1 MKHGTS
7 IDQGRAPN
15 MHRKIILACTLIG
28 CLGANVC
35 FGQKTQKT
43 KKAAKHAPVATSA
56 APDSVLYNRA
66 EDDIKHGR
74 YDIARL
80 SLQTLI
86 NTYPDSEYLAKA
98 KLAIA
103 DSYYKEGGT
112 SGLTQA
118 IAEYK
123 DFITFFPF
131 LDEAAYAQMQVGMA
145 YYRMM
150 VKPDRDS
157 SEAVNAEAEFQTF
170 IQKYPNSKLEPAAE
184 QRLRE
189 VQEVLAEGDFRI
201 SRFYYTRGSYRAA
214 AGRLLELT
222 QRYPLYSRADQ
233 SNWMLGQIY
242 EKSEKKDYA
251 ANFYSTIVKNY
262 PLSPLAG
269 DAKARL
275 VALGAPVPQP
285 DPTAMARMQQEQNQ
299 PRPRGGLLNKG
310 MSVLKNGPDVSM
322 AARVGPPNLEP
333 PNEAGETLTPGATAV
348 GAPGASS
355 SGAGTTAVVETV
367 TPGTSGGATGTSDAT
382 ATSAPGSTGD
392 AQVGTN
398 GPDSPTPAAPG
409 TSADQTGG
417 ATTGGTASGVLGN
430 TSQGSGAAGGTS
442 DASTAS
448 TSTAATPTTMG
459 GGACPPGGTGSA
471 DSTATASTTG
481 TPAAGATCQPAT
493 TTTTSDP
500 KNESSSKKKKKHFPW

>member
-1 MKHGTS
+1 ML
-7 IDQGRAPN
+7 
-15 MHRKIILACTLIG
+15 RKTIFACALIACVAG
-28 CLGANVC
+28 SGC
-35 FGQKTQKT
+35 FGKKTT
-43 KKAAKHAPVATSA
+43 SAKHAPAATSA
-56 APDSVLYNRA
+56 APDNVLYSRA
-66 EDDIKHGR
+66 LDDIKHGR
-74 YDIARL
+74 FDIARL

-131 LDEAAYAQMQVGMA
+131 LDEASYAQMQVGMA

-170 IQKYPNSKLEPAAE
+170 VQKYPNSKLEPQAE

-201 SRFYYTRGSYRAA
+201 SRFYYMRGSNRAA

-222 QRYPLYSRADQ
+222 QRYPLYSRADEAD
-233 SNWMLGQIY
+233 WMLGQIY

-251 ANFYSTIVKNY
+251 ANFYATIVKNY

-275 VALGAPVPQP
+275 IAIGAPVPQP
-285 DPTAMARMQQEQNQ
+285 DPGALARMQQEQNT
-299 PRPRGGLLNKG
+299 PRPRAGLLARTTG
-310 MSVLKNGPDVSM
+310 VLKNGPDVSM
-322 AARVGPPNLEP
+322 AARVGTPDLEP
-333 PNEAGETLTPGATAV
+333 PSEAGSETLTPGTTTI
-348 GAPGASS
+348 GGPGASGS
-355 SGAGTTAVVETV
+355 AAPGAGTTAVVETV
-367 TPGTSGGATGTSDAT
+367 TPGTSGTATGTSDAT
-382 ATSAPGSTGD
+382 ATSSPTSTGD
-392 AQVGTN
+392 AQVGNN
-398 GPDSPTPAAPG
+398 GPDSPTPSAPG
-409 TSADQTGG
+409 AGTNDNGG
-417 ATTGGTASGVLGN
+417 AIVGGTASGAVGN
-430 TSQGSGAAGGTS
+430 TTQGTTSSSSAAGTS
-442 DASTAS
+442 EASPS
-448 TSTAATPTTMG
+448 SPSGSAAAPATVG
-459 GGACPPGGTGSA
+459 AGACPPATTGSA
-471 DSTATASTTG
+471 DSTATASTSG
-481 TPAAGATCQPAT
+481 TPAAGSSCVPAT
-493 TTTTSDP
+493 TTSDTS
-500 KNESSSKKKKKHFPW
+500 NESSSKKKKKHFPW

>member
-7 IDQGRAPN
+7 IDQGRVPN
-15 MHRKIILACTLIG
+15 MYRKISLACALIA
-28 CLGANVC
+28 CLAANVC
-35 FGQKTQKT
+35 FAQTTKKT
-43 KKAAKHAPVATSA
+43 KKTAKHAPAATSA
-56 APDSVLYNRA
+56 APDNVLYTRA
-66 EDDIKHGR
+66 QDDIKHGR

-170 IQKYPNSKLEPAAE
+170 VQKYPNSKLEPAAE

-201 SRFYYTRGSYRAA
+201 SRFYYVRGSQRAA
-214 AGRLLELT
+214 AGRLIELT

-233 SNWMLGQIY
+233 ANWMLGQIY
-242 EKSEKKDYA
+242 ERSEKKDIAAIYYA
-251 ANFYSTIVKNY
+251 TIVKNY
-262 PLSPLAG
+262 PLSPIAG

-275 VALGAPVPQP
+275 IALGAPVPQP
-285 DPTAMARMQQEQNQ
+285 DPGAMARMQQEQNTPH
-299 PRPRGGLLNKG
+299 PRNGLLTRG

-322 AARVGPPNLEP
+322 AARTGSPNLEP
-333 PNEAGETLTPGATAV
+333 PSEAGSETLTPGAVTV
-348 GAPGASS
+348 GAGGGASGGGGS
-355 SGAGTTAVVETV
+355 TTAVVETV
-367 TPGTSGGATGTSDAT
+367 TPGTSGTATGGSSPEPAAT
-382 ATSAPGSTGD
+382 TVPASTGD
-392 AQVGTN
+392 AQVGNN

-409 TSADQTGG
+409 ASVDQTGG
-417 ATTGGTASGVLGN
+417 AQTGGTASGAVGN
-430 TSQGSGAAGGTS
+430 TSQGSVGSGGTS
-442 DASTAS
+442 ESS
-448 TSTAATPTTMG
+448 SAATPATNG
-459 GGACPPGGTGSA
+459 GGACPPASTGSA
-471 DSTATASTTG
+471 DSTATASTSG